1 MSRQI
6 PPKTQVV
13 VIGGGVIGCSVAY
26 HLCKRGWTDVV
37 VLERSQLT
45 SGTTWH
51 AAGLI
56 GTTRSSQ
63 TLAKLAGY
71 CLDFIPMIEEE
82 TEQQVGFR
90 QVGSMWIAEDEER
103 FEEIRRLND
112 VTKIWGPET
121 HLLTPD
127 EIEKHYPLINKKGL
141 VGGMLAPAEGWA
153 SPVDFTMA
161 IAKGV
166 RQRGGKIF
174 EGVSVTD
181 INTDNGR
188 VSGVETD
195 QGMIETDFVVNCAG
209 LWAREIGK
217 MVDVDIPLY
226 PCEHYYVVTEKSD
239 DIPKDLPVMRD
250 QSNEAYYKEDAGSIL
265 LGAFEKNAIPVD
277 PASLSDGFS
286 FGELPGD
293 MDHFMPVL
301 EAAME
306 RVPLIGELGMRK
318 FFCGPESFTP
328 DDQIQMG
335 KAPGIDGFY
344 MAAGAN
350 SVGIQTGPGYGK
362 ALADWIVDGR
372 APYDLHA
379 MDVRRNEPYQNT
391 KAFLSDRVSET
402 LGLLYENHFPYRQFA
417 SARGARRSPLHEHLK
432 ARGACFG
439 VAGGWERANWF
450 APEGVEPVYEYS
462 FKRQN
467 WFEYSKAEHMAFREN
482 VGLIDL
488 TSFAKFIVQ
497 GPDAM
502 AVLQNI
508 SSANVDVAVGRIVYT
523 HWLDEQAGVEADLT
537 VARMAEDRYQ
547 VTTGGAVAQR
557 DMDWLKR
564 HIPENA
570 RVEVFDASSAIA
582 IIGVFGPR
590 SRELL
595 EGLSGADLSNESCPF
610 SHWVDIEV
618 GYAKVRAMRV
628 TFVGELGWE
637 LHVASEF
644 AAHVFEVVEE
654 AGKAYGLKL
663 CGLHALDSCRIEK
676 GYRHFGHE
684 VSQDETP
691 FDAGLGFVCNFNAG
705 EFIGRDAA
713 AKAKAEPK
721 RKRLVQVQL
730 KDPEPL
736 LIGHEPLLR
745 NGDVVGYVTSGAY
758 GHFVGTAV
766 GMAWLKNADGVTKE
780 FMESGEYQVLVA
792 GQKVDAEVS
801 FSAAYDPKGERVKM

>member
-1 MSRQI
+1 MSLQI
-6 PPKTQVV
+6 PDKTQIV

-26 HLCKRGWTDVV
+26 HLCKRGWNDVV
-37 VLERSQLT
+37 LLERSQLT
-45 SGTTWH
+45 CGTTWH

-56 GTTRSSQ
+56 GTTRASQ
-63 TLAKLAGY
+63 TLASLAGY

-82 TEQQVGFR
+82 TGQSVGFK

-103 FEEIRRLND
+103 FEEIRRLHD

-121 HLLTPD
+121 HLLSAD
-127 EIEKHYPLINKKGL
+127 EIEKHYPLIDKTGL
-141 VGGMLAPAEGWA
+141 VGGMIAPSEGWA

-166 RQRGGKIF
+166 RARGGKIL
-174 EGVSVTD
+174 EGVAVRDVLVNNGKVT
-181 INTDNGR
+181 
-188 VSGVETD
+188 GVETSH
-195 QGMIETDFVVNCAG
+195 GRIETDFVVNCAG

-226 PCEHYYVVTEKSD
+226 PCEHYYMVTEKSD
-239 DIPKDLPVMRD
+239 QVPNDLPVMRD

-265 LGAFEKNAIPVD
+265 LGAFEKKAIPVD
-277 PASLSDGFS
+277 PASLPDNFS
-286 FGELPGD
+286 FEELAGEFD
-293 MDHFMPVL
+293 QFMPVY
-301 EAAME
+301 EAAIK
-306 RVPLIGELGMRK
+306 RVPLLAELGMRK

-335 KAPGIDGFY
+335 KAPGLDGFY
-344 MAAGAN
+344 MCAGAN

-372 APYDLHA
+372 APFDLSG
-379 MDVRRNEPYQNT
+379 MDVRRNEPFQNT

-417 SARGARRSPLHEHLK
+417 TGRGARRSPLHEHLK

-467 WFEYSKAEHMAFREN
+467 WFDHAGAEHMAFREN

-497 GPDAM
+497 GPDAV

-508 SSANVDVAVGRIVYT
+508 CSANVDVPVGRIVYT
-523 HWLDEQAGVEADLT
+523 HWLDEFAGVEADLT
-537 VARMAEDRYQ
+537 VARMADDRYQ

-557 DMDWLKR
+557 DMDWLKS
-564 HIPENA
+564 HIPDDA
-570 RVEVFDASSAIA
+570 QVEVFDASSAIA
-582 IIGVFGPR
+582 IIGVFGPK
-590 SRELL
+590 SRDLL
-595 EGLSGADLSNESCPF
+595 EGLSGADLSNVACPF
-610 SHWVDIEV
+610 SHWVDMEI
-618 GYAKVRAMRV
+618 GYARMKAMRV

-637 LHVASEF
+637 LHIPAEF
-644 AAHVFEVVEE
+644 AAHVFECLED
-654 AGKAYGLKL
+654 AGKAFDLKL

-691 FDAGLGFVCNFNAG
+691 FEAGLGFVCNFEAG
-705 EFIGRDAA
+705 DFIGRAA
-713 AKAKAEPK
+713 AQEAKVAPK
-721 RKRLVQVQL
+721 TKRLVQIKLQ
-730 KDPEPL
+730 DPEPL

-745 NGDVVGYVTSGAY
+745 DGEVVGYVTSGAY
-758 GHFVGTAV
+758 GHFVGASV
-766 GMAWLKNADGVTKE
+766 GMGWLKNKDGVTRE
-780 FMESGEYQVLVA
+780 FMESGSYSVLVA
-792 GQKVDAEVS
+792 GEVFEADVS
-801 FSAAYDPKGERVKM
+801 FRANYDPKGERVKM